1 MKPLSKEVF
10 EGEMELATQSWPMR
24 ERNGRGDWVV
34 KRGLAVECLGSLL

>member
-10 EGEMELATQSWPMR
+10 EEEMKLATQSWPMR
-24 ERNGRGDWVV
+24 ERNGSGDWV